1 MDLIETAVSQVN
13 AAVAYL
19 LHKGANIAGPIRE
32 INHFGLKKISLEKR
46 PIQPQKSPREHFQ
59 AAMKKLLAW

>member
-1 MDLIETAVSQVN
+1 MYRLETSTAQVD
-13 AAVAYL
+13 AALRYL
-19 LHKGANIAGPIRE
+19 LHKGAKIDAPIRE

-59 AAMKKLLAW
+59 DAMKKLLAR